1 MKKSLYFL
9 SLAAVLVITHQTT
22 QASHEEF
29 QKANTLDGAA
39 KILGIRPDA
48 DTRVIKA
55 ALDVANAKTPPN
67 QYGQTAA
74 NVAAHR
80 LLQSTFEE
88 RNAYTTTAHPLTSLE
103 IEQNQA
109 LTPDG
114 AAHALRVKIDATDEE
129 IAKAKRSALLAGQNA
144 ITVTIAATQLL
155 IIPYEARLQIHQK
168 NILCYSAPNQP
179 SKRPAISDTFNQPT
193 TTAAVRTST
202 SVQPE
207 KQPVAFATSA
217 TQQLKNFFIEL
228 GRSIRNH
235 PLVTKIMGKPAPQSI
250 FARPEPTTSLAANA
264 TSPAAP
270 HKSSLPKQRYSP
282 RSIDRHLYDGGVSI
296 SQAHRPSARNKPQ
309 PESLQIPKPTE
320 LPLTKEQAQLH
331 NTVVALNAKIQSLS
345 QQSEPLSQSEL
356 QEVTQAHHA
365 LSQNEWAN
373 MAPQT
378 KTMLNQ
384 TIAPLLDL
392 KSLQSTAAQAKLHN
406 TVVALNAK
414 IQDLTTKLTQKST
427 SVSRQEIQEV
437 TQAHHDLLNSSA
449 WPNMAQQTKALMNQI
464 SDPLKK
470 LEALTPT
477 APSTSEEIALH
488 ADVMKLHN
496 RMEDATP
503 FTPQERNQT
512 KIEYQRLLSSKQFAK
527 MAPDTKTIMIQMP
540 NPR

>member
-9 SLAAVLVITHQTT
+9 SLAAALVITHQTT

-155 IIPYEARLQIHQK
+155 IIPYEARLQIHQQ
-168 NILCYSAPNQP
+168 NILSYSAPNQP

-331 NTVVALNAKIQSLS
+331 NTVVALNAKIQ
-345 QQSEPLSQSEL
+345 
-356 QEVTQAHHA
+356 
-365 LSQNEWAN
+365 
-373 MAPQT
+373 
-378 KTMLNQ
+378 
-384 TIAPLLDL
+384 
-392 KSLQSTAAQAKLHN
+392 
-406 TVVALNAK
+406 
-414 IQDLTTKLTQKST
+414 DLTTKLTQKST